1 MRRGESIKDAEI
13 IGEIRQVIRSEAES
27 LVAVEG
33 TVNSEYVRAVRLI
46 ADSKGKV
53 VTTGMGKSG
62 LVAKK
67 IAATLSSTGT
77 LAVFLHP
84 AEALHGDLGILSP
97 DDVVI
102 ALSKSGEGEEMA
114 RLLPAIEKIDASLIA
129 VTACPDSTLGKAA
142 QVVLF
147 AGVEREACPYDL
159 APTSSTTV
167 ALAIGD
173 ALALTLMKVKDF
185 RVDDFALY
193 HPGGKLGQ
201 RLLTTIGDLM
211 IPFSKCATLELGQTS
226 MEDVLF
232 ALSEYSQGVILLMNG
247 DGFEG
252 ILTDGDVRR
261 LLQKHKTGFF
271 ELSCADVIIQ
281 TPICVQKDLK
291 AIAALELMENRER
304 PLNVVPVMDGDRI
317 AGIARLHD
325 ILQVK

>member
-1 MRRGESIKDAEI
+1 MRRGESMKDAEI
-13 IGEIRQVIRSEAES
+13 IDEIRQVIRLEAES
-27 LVAVEG
+27 LLALEG
-33 TVNSEYVRAVRLI
+33 TVHYEYVKAVRLI
-46 ADSKGKV
+46 AESKGKV
-53 VTTGMGKSG
+53 ITTGMGKSG

-84 AEALHGDLGILSP
+84 TEALHGDLGILSP

-102 ALSKSGEGEEMA
+102 AVSKSGEGEEMA
-114 RLLPAIEKIDASLIA
+114 RLLPAIEKIDASLVA
-129 VTACPDSTLGKAA
+129 LTTCPNSTLGKAA
-142 QVVLF
+142 QVILY
-147 AGVEREACPYDL
+147 AGGEREACPYDL
-159 APTSSTTV
+159 TPTVSTTT

-173 ALALTLMKVKDF
+173 GLAMTLMKLNEF
-185 RVDDFALY
+185 RIDDFALY

-211 IPFSKCATLELGQTS
+211 IPFSKCARLELCQAS

-232 ALSEYSQGVILLMNG
+232 ALSEFSQGIILFMNG

-261 LLQKHKTGFF
+261 LLQKHKTSFF
-271 ELSCADVIIQ
+271 ELNCSDVIIG

-291 AIAALELMENRER
+291 AIAALELMENREK
-304 PLNVVPVMDGDRI
+304 PLNVVPVMDGDRVV
-317 AGIARLHD
+317 GIARLHEL
-325 ILQVK
+325 LQVK